1 MPEMT
6 APAGNVKPEIGMV
19 TVIPDEL
26 KKLARLVVRGFY
38 NKYTIFA
45 QKNTAIEKK
54 IFLLNSLIRDMI
66 FSNASLQYLPVI
78 IDFFLRRW

>member
-6 APAGNVKPEIGMV
+6 AQIGNAKTETGMV

-38 NKYTIFA
+38 NKYV
-45 QKNTAIEKK
+45 
-54 IFLLNSLIRDMI
+54 S
-66 FSNASLQYLPVI
+66 
-78 IDFFLRRW
+78 

>member
-6 APAGNVKPEIGMV
+6 APTGNAKPEIGMV

-38 NKYTIFA
+38 NKYIIFCL
-45 QKNTAIEKK
+45 EEY
-54 IFLLNSLIRDMI
+54 LLYENYSFEIPNSLQTS
-66 FSNASLQYLPVI
+66 FY
-78 IDFFLRRW
+78 

>member
-6 APAGNVKPEIGMV
+6 APTGTAKPEVGMV

-38 NKYTIFA
+38 NKYINF
-45 QKNTAIEKK
+45 K
-54 IFLLNSLIRDMI
+54 FLLRRILLFIRESD
-66 FSNASLQYLPVI
+66 YL
-78 IDFFLRRW
+78 

>member
-6 APAGNVKPEIGMV
+6 APAGNAKPEIGMV

-38 NKYTIFA
+38 NKYIFFCLILLENYSRYIHYKLPYLGLVLL
-45 QKNTAIEKK
+45 QVPKCFVPVQ
-54 IFLLNSLIRDMI
+54 IFW
-66 FSNASLQYLPVI
+66 ASPKL
-78 IDFFLRRW
+78 

>member
-6 APAGNVKPEIGMV
+6 APAGNAKPEIGMV

-38 NKYTIFA
+38 NKYIFFCL
-45 QKNTAIEKK
+45 I
-54 IFLLNSLIRDMI
+54 LLENYSRYIHSKLGPLQTSLLKDTR
-66 FSNASLQYLPVI
+66 SVQ
-78 IDFFLRRW
+78 

>member
-6 APAGNVKPEIGMV
+6 APTGSAKPEIGMV

-38 NKYTIFA
+38 NKYTVFA
-45 QKNTAIEKK
+45 QKNSAVEKK
-54 IFLLNSLIRDMI
+54 I
-66 FSNASLQYLPVI
+66 
-78 IDFFLRRW
+78 